1 MGYPLTLQRVSAT
14 AGVAHCIFVQCTKFH
29 LIGKFDGPISRL
41 RCGAAYEPKFTEHL
55 PLPPNDMGAGGWLRS
70 GEIHMSGETR
80 MATKAK
86 TAETVAAVNESAV
99 AAAQQ
104 GFEQTVTG
112 LKDGMAQA
120 AAGFEKTQ
128 AKMKEGVEKAM
139 KTAEEFVAFG
149 QGNLE
154 AFAKSGQIWA
164 AGVQELQKQFAATAQ
179 ASFEEAV
186 ATFKAMTTAK
196 SLKDAFDLHA
206 SLARGAIE
214 KTLAESGKLSD
225 ASLKLT
231 EQTLAPITARV
242 TLAVEKFAKTA

>member
-1 MGYPLTLQRVSAT
+1 
-14 AGVAHCIFVQCTKFH
+14 
-29 LIGKFDGPISRL
+29 
-41 RCGAAYEPKFTEHL
+41 
-55 PLPPNDMGAGGWLRS
+55 
-70 GEIHMSGETR
+70 
-80 MATKAK
+80 MATKPK
-86 TAETVAAVNESAV
+86 IAETIEAVNETAV
-99 AAAQQ
+99 AAAQH

-164 AGVQELQKQFAATAQ
+164 AGVQDLQKQFAATAQ

-196 SLKDAFDLHA
+196 SLKDAFDLQA